1 LNIIETA
8 ARDLGAQDRK
18 AGSDAGL
25 SVLAVIVH
33 DATITGNPLFQVD
46 RTSRSC
52 LY

>member
-1 LNIIETA
+1 LKLQREISAHKI
-8 ARDLGAQDRK
+8 GK

-46 RTSRSC
+46 RTARSC